1 MQVEL
6 NVKTRGEI
14 GSPDARRQRI
24 QGEMPGIVY
33 GLGMEPI
40 SILVDSSDFKTSL
53 NTEAGS
59 NVIINL
65 NIDESNTV
73 ITLPREIQRHPY
85 KDEILH
91 VDFVQIDL
99 TKKVI
104 ADVAVE
110 LLGVP
115 IGVKEGGGVVQTV
128 QTFITISAIATE
140 IPTSLELDISDYVVG
155 DIGTVKDVK
164 LPENVELAKDNDES
178 LIVTVN
184 IPREVVEEEEVGELL
199 EGELLEGEL
208 LEGEEGEVSDGE
220 SAEGGA
226 ISSEESAEQEKTT
239 E

>member
-40 SILVDSSDFKTSL
+40 SILVDSSDFKTL
-53 NTEAGS
+53 LKTEAGS

-115 IGVKEGGGVVQTV
+115 IGVKEEGGVVQTV

-140 IPTSLELDISDYVVG
+140 IPTSLELDMSDYVVG
-155 DIGTVKDVK
+155 DMGTVQDVK

-184 IPREVVEEEEVGELL
+184 IPREVVEEEEVGELF
-199 EGELLEGEL
+199 EGEL

>member
-14 GSPDARRQRI
+14 GSPEARRQRI

-53 NTEAGS
+53 KTEAGS

-65 NIDESNTV
+65 NIDESNTI

-110 LLGVP
+110 LLGIP
-115 IGVKEGGGVVQTV
+115 IGVKEEGGVVQTV

-155 DIGTVKDVK
+155 DIGTVQDVK
-164 LPENVELAKDNDES
+164 LPENVELAKDNDDS

-184 IPREVVEEEEVGELL
+184 IPREVVEEEEVD
-199 EGELLEGEL
+199 ELLEGEL

-220 SAEGGA
+220 GAEGGA
-226 ISSEESAEQEKTT
+226 ISSEESSEQEKTT

>member
-6 NVKTRGEI
+6 NVKIREDLGPPE
-14 GSPDARRQRI
+14 ARRKRM
-24 QGEMPGIVY
+24 QGEMPAIVY

-40 SILVDSSDFKTSL
+40 SILVDSHDFKKSL
-53 NTEAGS
+53 KTEAGS

-65 NIDESNTV
+65 NIDKSNT
-73 ITLPREIQRHPY
+73 ITTLPREIQRHPY

-99 TKKVI
+99 KKKVI
-104 ADVAVE
+104 ADVSVE

-115 IGVKEGGGVVQTV
+115 MGVKEEGGVVQTV
-128 QTFITISAIATE
+128 QTFVTISAIATE
-140 IPTSLELDISDYVVG
+140 IPTSLELDISDYAVG

-164 LPENVELAKDNDES
+164 LPDNVELAKEDDDS

-184 IPREVVEEEEVGELL
+184 IPRAVVEEEEVDGPLLGEDGEPLL
-199 EGELLEGEL
+199 GEDGEPLVGEDAEGE
-208 LEGEEGEVSDGE
+208 
-220 SAEGGA
+220 AGA
-226 ISSEESAEQEKTT
+226 SEESAEQEEAT

>member
-6 NVKTRGEI
+6 NVKTRGKI

-53 NTEAGS
+53 KTEAGS

-115 IGVKEGGGVVQTV
+115 IGVKEEGGVVQTV

-155 DIGTVKDVK
+155 DIGTVQDVK

-184 IPREVVEEEEVGELL
+184 IPREVVEEEEVD
-199 EGELLEGEL
+199 ELLEGEL

-220 SAEGGA
+220 GAEGGVVA
-226 ISSEESAEQEKTT
+226 SEESAEQEEAT

>member
-14 GSPDARRQRI
+14 GSPEARRQRI

-53 NTEAGS
+53 KTEAGS

-65 NIDESNTV
+65 NIDESNTI

-110 LLGVP
+110 LLGIP
-115 IGVKEGGGVVQTV
+115 IGVKEEGGVVQTV

-155 DIGTVKDVK
+155 DIGTVQDVK
-164 LPENVELAKDNDES
+164 LPENVELAKDNDDS

-184 IPREVVEEEEVGELL
+184 IPREVVEEEEVD
-199 EGELLEGEL
+199 ELLEGEL

-220 SAEGGA
+220 GAEGGVVA
-226 ISSEESAEQEKTT
+226 SEKSAEQEEAT

>member
-40 SILVDSSDFKTSL
+40 SILVDSSDFKTL
-53 NTEAGS
+53 LKTEAGS

-115 IGVKEGGGVVQTV
+115 IGVKEEGGVVQTV

-155 DIGTVKDVK
+155 DVGTVQDVK

-184 IPREVVEEEEVGELL
+184 IPREVVEEEEVGELF
-199 EGELLEGEL
+199 EGEL

>member
-14 GSPDARRQRI
+14 GSPDARRHRM

-53 NTEAGS
+53 KTEAGS

-110 LLGVP
+110 LLGIP
-115 IGVKEGGGVVQTV
+115 IGVKEEGGVVQTV

-155 DIGTVKDVK
+155 DIGTVQDVK

-184 IPREVVEEEEVGELL
+184 IPREVVEEEEVD
-199 EGELLEGEL
+199 ELLEGEL

-220 SAEGGA
+220 GAEGGVVA
-226 ISSEESAEQEKTT
+226 SEKSAEQEEAT

>member
-53 NTEAGS
+53 KTEAGS

-115 IGVKEGGGVVQTV
+115 IGVKEEGGVVQTV

-155 DIGTVKDVK
+155 DIGTVQDVK

-184 IPREVVEEEEVGELL
+184 IPREVVEEEEVGELF
-199 EGELLEGEL
+199 EGEL

>member
-155 DIGTVKDVK
+155 DIGTVQDVK

-199 EGELLEGEL
+199 EGELLEGE
-208 LEGEEGEVSDGE
+208 EGEVSDGE

>member
-14 GSPDARRQRI
+14 GSPDARRQRM

-53 NTEAGS
+53 KTEAGS

-115 IGVKEGGGVVQTV
+115 IGVKEEGGVVQTV

-140 IPTSLELDISDYVVG
+140 IPTSLELDISDYIVG
-155 DIGTVKDVK
+155 DIGTVQDVK

-184 IPREVVEEEEVGELL
+184 IPREVVEEEEVDG
-199 EGELLEGEL
+199 LLEGEL

-220 SAEGGA
+220 GAEGGA

>member
-14 GSPDARRQRI
+14 GSPDARRQRM

-53 NTEAGS
+53 KTEAGS

-110 LLGVP
+110 LLGIP
-115 IGVKEGGGVVQTV
+115 IGVKEEGGVVQTV

-155 DIGTVKDVK
+155 DIGTVQDVK
-164 LPENVELAKDNDES
+164 LPENVELAKDNDDS

-184 IPREVVEEEEVGELL
+184 IPREVVEEEEVD
-199 EGELLEGEL
+199 ELLEGEL

-220 SAEGGA
+220 GAEGGVVA
-226 ISSEESAEQEKTT
+226 SEESAEQEEAT

>member
-53 NTEAGS
+53 KTEAGS

-115 IGVKEGGGVVQTV
+115 IGVKEEGGVVQTV

-140 IPTSLELDISDYVVG
+140 IPTSLELDISDYIVG
-155 DIGTVKDVK
+155 DIGTVQDVK

-184 IPREVVEEEEVGELL
+184 IPREVVEEEEVDG
-199 EGELLEGEL
+199 LLEGEL

-220 SAEGGA
+220 GAEGGA

>member
-14 GSPDARRQRI
+14 GSPDARRQRM

-53 NTEAGS
+53 KTEAGS

-110 LLGVP
+110 LLGIP
-115 IGVKEGGGVVQTV
+115 IGVKEEGGVVQTV

-155 DIGTVKDVK
+155 DIGTVQDVK

-184 IPREVVEEEEVGELL
+184 IPREVVEEEEVD
-199 EGELLEGEL
+199 ELLEGEL

-220 SAEGGA
+220 GAEGGVVA
-226 ISSEESAEQEKTT
+226 SEESAEQEEAT

>member
-40 SILVDSSDFKTSL
+40 SILVDSSDFKTL
-53 NTEAGS
+53 LKTEAGS

-115 IGVKEGGGVVQTV
+115 IGVKEEGGVVQTV

-155 DIGTVKDVK
+155 DMGTVQDVK

-184 IPREVVEEEEVGELL
+184 IPREVVEEEEVGELF
-199 EGELLEGEL
+199 EGEL